1 MAKSIELKHKFLK
14 NKECKIRNKKY
25 KSIKTK
31 PATTYFPDIPVRESI
46 ISQDELSFL
55 VRDGA
60 RRFLVCIVTGSV
72 KEINYIN
79 LLL

>member
-1 MAKSIELKHKFLK
+1 MKLSRL
-14 NKECKIRNKKY
+14 
-25 KSIKTK
+25 KTK
-31 PATTYFPDIPVRESI
+31 PATTYFSNIPVRESI

-72 KEINYIN
+72 K
-79 LLL
+79 